1 MSAIDTLI
9 AQISD
14 PRLQRQQLGQ
24 VVFEHQT
31 EFLFFLRVVPLGS
44 EALAQAGIADLGDQG
59 INGGQTSLL
68 LAYQPSRAADSCS
81 FSNSLRVVATWI
93 EDHKAGS
100 FNPKDWKAELR
111 I

>member
-44 EALAQAGIADLGDQG
+44 EALAVLAALLGRAMH
-59 INGGQTSLL
+59 GG
-68 LAYQPSRAADSCS
+68 C
-81 FSNSLRVVATWI
+81 
-93 EDHKAGS
+93 
-100 FNPKDWKAELR
+100 
-111 I
+111 